1 MTDSGTE
8 KKRSLSVICSK
19 GSFDMAYPGLIL
31 ANAARMAGVDARLFF
46 TFWGLDIVNEKK
58 IDHLHLNL
66 VGNPSAPLPAMIA
79 GLPGVEALA
88 TAQMRKEMERLDI
101 PPIREFIE
109 MLDDAGADLYGCQMA
124 LDMFKL
130 TKDDSRAAGQGR
142 AHGHGLH
149 GHERRRRSDHL
160 HLVTVA
166 VPLQ

>member
-88 TAQMRKEMERLDI
+88 TAQMRKEMESVYQLLLLNNSDRETLIRL
-101 PPIREFIE
+101 
-109 MLDDAGADLYGCQMA
+109 L
-124 LDMFKL
+124 
-130 TKDDSRAAGQGR
+130 GR
-142 AHGHGLH
+142 SSSSAKKRLF
-149 GHERRRRSDHL
+149 
-160 HLVTVA
+160 A
-166 VPLQ
+166 VRLNQLR